1 MEEKT
6 FYFSW
11 IVIIVSACVAM
22 VLYTAKVAPRVA
34 GMEIPYFESL
44 KAHLVPLTLGIL
56 CGISVSKIN
65 PRNDLVGVG
74 FNCFVSGILTN
85 TILQLLATPALMS
98 LVFSLGG
105 TVTPIPF
112 ATALALSFIGSLAGV
127 LVYLGVKSW
136 GLLGVTDVFEEA
148 FKEFLAFKVFPVAV
162 LLMLVLLI
170 IVVLVLV
177 FTGLLPLTL
186 LLVSILAVVYVGKKF
201 GLKDWVILTI
211 AGLMLLLYL
220 AQNAGLLIIVPTP

>member
-1 MEEKT
+1 MKEKT

-34 GMEIPYFESL
+34 GMKIPYFESL

-56 CGISVSKIN
+56 CGVSVSKIN

-85 TILQLLATPALMS
+85 TILQLFATPALMS

-112 ATALALSFIGSLAGV
+112 ATSLALSFIGSLAGI
-127 LVYLGVKSW
+127 LVYLGARSW
-136 GLLGVTDVFEEA
+136 GLGVADVFEEA

-170 IVVLVLV
+170 LVTLVLA

-211 AGLMLLLYL
+211 TGLMLLLYL